1 MVFIIYIIYANVEN
15 IGSVEFSTY
24 SRRCLLSS
32 GEVPHHLT
40 VHIRLLHNLV
50 IPVDGELLCLKLDHV
65 GNVGVLLHYLQSVV
79 RLVVVVIQ
87 EVQQIWHINDGLFLE
102 LLVWFQ
108 VILLPLP
115 GLDLLAEDETF
126 LEEEHVAG
134 TKERFEKM

>member
-1 MVFIIYIIYANVEN
+1 MVA
-15 IGSVEFSTY
+15 
-24 SRRCLLSS
+24 LSK
-32 GEVPHHLT
+32 
-40 VHIRLLHNLV
+40 
-50 IPVDGELLCLKLDHV
+50 KLDHV

-79 RLVVVVIQ
+79 SLVVVVIQ

-115 GLDLLAEDETF
+115 GLNLLTEDETF